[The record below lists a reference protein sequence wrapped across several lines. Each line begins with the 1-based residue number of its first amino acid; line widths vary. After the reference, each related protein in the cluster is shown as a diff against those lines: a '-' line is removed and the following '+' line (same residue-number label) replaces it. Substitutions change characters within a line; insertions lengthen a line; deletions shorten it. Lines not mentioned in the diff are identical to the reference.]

1 MRTNKI
7 LLILLALA
15 AGVFFAGCTTGSHTT
30 ADGRNHTVV
39 LGGLFETHEGAYES
53 EPADTLPLNGHKPN
67 PGSRLT
73 GNKISF
79 LWGLVSFRDQ

>member
-1 MRTNKI
+1 MTKI
-7 LLILLALA
+7 LLILSALA
-15 AGVFFAGCTTGSHTT
+15 AGTFFSGCTTGSHTT
-30 ADGRNHTVV
+30 ADGRTHTVL
-39 LGGLFETHEGAYES
+39 LGGLFETQEGAYES
-53 EPADTLPLNGHKPN
+53 QPASTLPLNGDKPN